1 MAAHALDLQT
11 LLTQTLALPAQ
22 PRIVALLLRELVPDQ
37 PSLRRLSQLFAADP
51 ALAAGLLAQ
60 ANGPVFGMAGRVT
73 GIPEALALL
82 APAQLRQIVRGMP
95 LGVGTHA
102 VPGVAMPAFWRYS
115 VEAARVARALAG
127 TVQAS
132 PTAAYAA
139 GLLHGLGELAMHMI
153 DPGRAATI
161 TELVGPLDPRR
172 AELEMR
178 LCGYTYS
185 HVSAGLA
192 RRWNLPPLL
201 ADALQHLYAPLAQP
215 GFDPLACVLHIAAW
229 RARSRE
235 AQWDERALAVSFP
248 GEVGVALGLD
258 IDMVLRQDPVDWM
271 ADTGLDVVL

>member
-22 PRIVALLLRELVPDQ
+22 PRIVALLLRELVPEQ

-115 VEAARVARALAG
+115 VDAARVARALAG

-161 TELVGPLDPRR
+161 SELVDPLDPRR
-172 AELEMR
+172 AEVEMR
-178 LCGYTYS
+178 LCGYAYS
-185 HVSAGLA
+185 HVTPGLPP
-192 RRWNLPPLL
+192 RWNLPPLL
-201 ADALQHLYAPLAQP
+201 ADALQHLHAPLAQP

-235 AQWDERALAVSFP
+235 AQWGERALAVSFP

-271 ADTGLDVVL
+271 ADTGLDVLL

>member
-1 MAAHALDLQT
+1 
-11 LLTQTLALPAQ
+11 
-22 PRIVALLLRELVPDQ
+22 
-37 PSLRRLSQLFAADP
+37 
-51 ALAAGLLAQ
+51 
-60 ANGPVFGMAGRVT
+60 
-73 GIPEALALL
+73 
-82 APAQLRQIVRGMP
+82 
-95 LGVGTHA
+95 
-102 VPGVAMPAFWRYS
+102 
-115 VEAARVARALAG
+115 VARALAG

-139 GLLHGLGELAMHMI
+139 GLMHGLGELAMHMI